1 MKVTLSP
8 LKRSLKILKGSL
20 GSLTWD
26 SWLVMSR
33 HLAVNKLNCICQFEQ
48 WKETCFVC
56 LCGSII
62 QPGSKQGLSWIYA
75 PLFPRDYDIAQ
86 FWQSRVLKKPKH
98 FFFLWWRHLY
108 HDLATFFF
116 PTDNWFLG
124 PPPWGTTQR
133 VDEIIYDGR
142 STYPTHVPPR
152 PVPQK
157 VAGGPL
163 WHKGF
168 WTPFLVSL
176 MVRPAMKKTL
186 GR

>member
-98 FFFLWWRHLY
+98 FFFFCDGVICIMTWRPSFSLLITGFWGPHLEV
-108 HDLATFFF
+108 LRKGLMKSSMMAGQ
-116 PTDNWFLG
+116 PT
-124 PPPWGTTQR
+124 PP
-133 VDEIIYDGR
+133 
-142 STYPTHVPPR
+142 TYPRGPYPR
-152 PVPQK
+152 K
-157 VAGGPL
+157 
-163 WHKGF
+163 
-168 WTPFLVSL
+168 
-176 MVRPAMKKTL
+176 
-186 GR
+186 